1 MLTIFEFKLEVSSP
15 CQNDCELCA
24 HADLMRHIKGYQL
37 SLEKLDRFLFYT
49 ERSNYFIRSLSIHG
63 PGEPFLWRDMN
74 EGLKM
79 LKRSKAIGWVTMVT
93 NGLLLDRIRDDA
105 MACLDRL
112 FVSVY
117 ANYNRAE
124 FLQGF
129 RAKWKEKVSLWDGT
143 YFWEHSADPRQ
154 SVPATGGCNCGGP
167 MLYDDKIFPYC
178 GPPVF
183 GAAKNK
189 GVDAMSIPNLWVP
202 LGPNYLA
209 RYNPRLVGRMDI
221 CRTCWANPN
230 FSGKWRANDPRK
242 TFPDTPP
249 DAIRRIIPAAGQAR
263 PEVSPAIQ

>member
-93 NGLLLDRIRDDA
+93 NGLLLDRITDDA
-105 MACLDRL
+105 MRCLDRL

-117 ANYNRAE
+117 ANYNRE
-124 FLQGF
+124 TVLTDF
-129 RAKWKEKVSLWDGT
+129 RAKWGEKVSLWDGT
-143 YFWEHSADPRQ
+143 YFWEHSGNPKATA
-154 SVPATGGCNCGGP
+154 PATGGCNCVGP

-189 GVDAMSIPNLWVP
+189 GVEVLSIPNLWVP
-202 LGPNYLA
+202 LGLNYMA
-209 RYNPRLVGRMDI
+209 SYRQQLVGRMD
-221 CRTCWANPN
+221 
-230 FSGKWRANDPRK
+230 
-242 TFPDTPP
+242 
-249 DAIRRIIPAAGQAR
+249 
-263 PEVSPAIQ
+263 

>member
-37 SLEKLDRFLFYT
+37 SLESLDRFLFYT

-63 PGEPFLWRDMN
+63 PGEPFLWREMN

-93 NGLLLDRIRDDA
+93 NGLLLDRIHDDA

-112 FVSVY
+112 FISVY
-117 ANYNRAE
+117 ANYNRGE
-124 FLQGF
+124 VLQKF
-129 RAKWKEKVSLWDGT
+129 RAKWGEKVSLWDGT
-143 YFWEHSADPRQ
+143 HFWEHATSPTQTA
-154 SVPATGGCNCGGP
+154 PATGGCNCVGP

-183 GAAKNK
+183 GAAKAK
-189 GVDAMSIPNLWVP
+189 GVDVLSLPNLWVP
-202 LGPNYLA
+202 LGLNYMA
-209 RYNPRLVGRMDI
+209 SYNARLVGRMDI

-230 FSGKWRANDPRK
+230 FSGRWRANDPRK

>member
-74 EGLKM
+74 EGLRM

-93 NGLLLDRIRDDA
+93 NGLLLDRIQDDS

-124 FLQGF
+124 TLAAF
-129 RAKWKEKVSLWDGT
+129 RAKWGRKVSLWDGT
-143 YFWEHSADPRQ
+143 YFWEHAADPKA
-154 SVPATGGCNCGGP
+154 SAPATGGCNCVGP

-189 GVDAMSIPNLWVP
+189 GVDVMSIPNLWVP
-202 LGPNYLA
+202 LGLNYMA
-209 RYNPRLVGRMDI
+209 SYNAKLVGRMDI

-249 DAIRRIIPAAGQAR
+249 DAIRRIIPAAGVER